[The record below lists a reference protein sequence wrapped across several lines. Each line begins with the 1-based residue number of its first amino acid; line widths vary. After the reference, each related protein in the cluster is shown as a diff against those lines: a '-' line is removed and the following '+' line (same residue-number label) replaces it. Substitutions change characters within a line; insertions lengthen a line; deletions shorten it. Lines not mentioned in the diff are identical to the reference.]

1 MFDIGAGEILVIAI
15 VGLLVFGPD
24 RLPEMAKQAGG
35 WVRDLRKMVASA
47 RSEMSGSLGV
57 DDRYLSDPKGSLSKD
72 LLGDDMPTM
81 PTKKDALSKALG
93 LDDAAKALDVDP
105 MDAKDAAD
113 AVDPDAT

>member
-1 MFDIGAGEILVIAI
+1 MFDIGAGEIVVIAI

-24 RLPEMAKQAGG
+24 RLPEMARQAGG

-47 RSEMSGSLGV
+47 RMEMSGSLGV

-72 LLGDDMPTM
+72 LLGEDMPTM
-81 PTKKDALSKALG
+81 PTKKDGVSKALG
-93 LDDAAKALDVDP
+93 LDEAAKALD
-105 MDAKDAAD
+105 MDAVDAAESID

>member
-1 MFDIGAGEILVIAI
+1 VGDIGFGEIVVIAI

-24 RLPEMAKQAGG
+24 RLPEMARQAGG

-57 DDRYLSDPKGSLSKD
+57 DPRYLSDPKGSITKD

-81 PTKKDALSKALG
+81 PSKKDGLSKALG
-93 LDDAAKALDVDP
+93 LDEAAKAVDSDALD
-105 MDAKDAAD
+105 AI
-113 AVDPDAT
+113 DPDAT

>member
-1 MFDIGAGEILVIAI
+1 MFDIGVGEILVIAI

-57 DDRYLSDPKGSLSKD
+57 DDRYLSDPKGSLTRD

-81 PTKKDALSKALG
+81 PTKKDGLTKALG
-93 LDDAAKALDVDP
+93 LDEAAKALDVE
-105 MDAKDAAD
+105 AI
-113 AVDPDAT
+113 DPDAT